1 MIKGRT
7 PDEIKRVFGVEGDFT
22 DEEKEAVLR
31 ENPWLREP
39 AEGGGVAA
47 GGEAAGGN

>member
-7 PDEIKRVFGVEGDFT
+7 PDEIKGIFGIEGEFT
-22 DEEKEAVLR
+22 AEEKEAVLR

-39 AEGGGVAA
+39 
-47 GGEAAGGN
+47 GETAPDATEAT